1 MMVIYGEYLFLEN
14 FITGMLLLILTAK
27 LLGEKIR
34 RWRLAAAASLC
45 GAGGFLVFVPTIG
58 TAGTAPPGE
67 AAVSVPEAAASG
79 TGAAAPWLPVLGN
92 SEAGSLI
99 LALLPT
105 VSGVAI
111 RILMALLIPCLAFG
125 AENLR
130 ILIKK
135 GVIFLALTLLSGGA
149 AMAFLLWQQI
159 PAISGNGS
167 IYIEAAT
174 YLQLL
179 CWGVIAFGLVW
190 WFVRLVRLL
199 RLSRWTEGELQ
210 VQMQQDGPLHILHA
224 AIDTGNCLRE
234 PISGSPVILL
244 DRKAKQKMGIKTSI
258 AASQYANRFTAV
270 PYRAI
275 GTTLGMLEGLRAD
288 EITFQNRT
296 LRASVL
302 AFYDGDF
309 GDVEALVNREVI
321 HDEILQTHTVG
332 M

>member
-1 MMVIYGEYLFLEN
+1 MCRQSVL
-14 FITGMLLLILTAK
+14 
-27 LLGEKIR
+27 
-34 RWRLAAAASLC
+34 
-45 GAGGFLVFVPTIG
+45 P
-58 TAGTAPPGE
+58 APLRP
-67 AAVSVPEAAASG
+67 ARPLPQCRKQPASG
-79 TGAAAPWLPVLGN
+79 TGAAASWLPVLEN

-105 VSGVAI
+105 VSGIAI

-149 AMAFLLWQQI
+149 VMAFLLWQQI

-210 VQMQQDGPLHILHA
+210 VQMQQDGRFIFCTRPSIPGTA
-224 AIDTGNCLRE
+224 CGNL
-234 PISGSPVILL
+234 S
-244 DRKAKQKMGIKTSI
+244 A
-258 AASQYANRFTAV
+258 
-270 PYRAI
+270 
-275 GTTLGMLEGLRAD
+275 
-288 EITFQNRT
+288 
-296 LRASVL
+296 
-302 AFYDGDF
+302 
-309 GDVEALVNREVI
+309 EVR
-321 HDEILQTHTVG
+321 
-332 M
+332 